1 MHICDRVPYGRGMAD
16 NSGVGKGFLVWIG
29 ILVVLLVIGIGAT
42 EVAGEGA
49 GGALLALLVVMG
61 IIGFTGLHKKDQ

>member
-1 MHICDRVPYGRGMAD
+1 MAD